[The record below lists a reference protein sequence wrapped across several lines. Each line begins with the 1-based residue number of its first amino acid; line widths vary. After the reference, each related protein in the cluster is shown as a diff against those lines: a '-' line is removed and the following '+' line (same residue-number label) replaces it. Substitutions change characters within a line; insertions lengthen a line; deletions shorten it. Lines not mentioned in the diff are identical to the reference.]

1 MKWPL
6 RNSCTSNMQSKSSS
20 AQIICSA
27 EVLQKPC
34 YITDS
39 LGDLILHFSA
49 LQPQNHPN
57 FPRKPQ
63 KTSENLRGPLRNA
76 RSVPRTPLGFGM
88 VLALLLQEVYQT
100 RWYGTCITLSGP
112 QIIIKKLHFCL
123 DIRI

>member
-1 MKWPL
+1 MKID
-6 RNSCTSNMQSKSSS
+6 TKGIM
-20 AQIICSA
+20 IGA
-27 EVLQKPC
+27 EVSQKPC
-34 YITDS
+34 YITDP
-39 LGDLILHFSA
+39 LVDLILHISA

-57 FPRKPQ
+57 FPRNSQ

-112 QIIIKKLHFCL
+112 QITTKKLHFCL
-123 DIRI
+123 DIRISQW